1 MLEIAASGTLL
12 VALAFLLPN
21 SRIRTTK
28 PLKELRRCDWVGM
41 GLFFISSITILIPV
55 NIGGTV
61 QPWNSAVV
69 ITCLVVGCLSLSVLI
84 YHQRYLANNPA
95 FPRQVFTKPVT
106 NVAFF
111 GSLVSGMLLS
121 MIFYNLVLFWEG
133 VRHLPTME
141 IGVMLL
147 AVTLPYTICAAL
159 TGIAIRL
166 WGHIK
171 WATIAGTAFAELG
184 LGLMYFLTEEGPVGP
199 LVVITMLAAIGCG
212 IYLPAMINT
221 ILASTDRQWHS
232 HAIAMRTQLYTAG
245 QCMGISIGLAIFT
258 NKFKYQVQSDRNNVA
273 ITPQELMRMIKHLE
287 PGSEAIGLIVVALRW
302 VWGAAGVI
310 GFIAGLPACIL
321 KCPALPQ
328 DSGRAGGEGD
338 LELESR
344 AVTPDNG
351 GEPDQG
357 NKSEQTRR
365 QSYSRLPLGG
375 SSSSTSEGPTASPRS
390 DAHAPLAASEIGRRP
405 STPSQSNTALDV
417 PMTDADDA
425 SRLSGATLEP
435 RSVRS
440 RDSSSR
446 LHSSTSS
453 GADSHPNRSLSS
465 NPSAVPEHILTMD
478 GASDVISSSVS

>member
-1 MLEIAASGTLL
+1 
-12 VALAFLLPN
+12 
-21 SRIRTTK
+21 
-28 PLKELRRCDWVGM
+28 M
-41 GLFFISSITILIPV
+41 GLFFLSSITILITI

-61 QPWNSAVV
+61 QPWNSATV
-69 ITCLVVGCLSLSVLI
+69 ITCLVVGVLSLAVLI
-84 YHQRYLANNPA
+84 YHQRYIAENPA

-159 TGIAIRL
+159 TGVAIRL

-184 LGLMYFLTEEGPVGP
+184 LGLMYFLTEKRPVGP
-199 LVVITMLAAIGCG
+199 LVVITMLAAMGCG

-258 NKFKYQVQSDRNNVA
+258 NKFEYQVEADQGNVA
-273 ITPQELMRMIKHLE
+273 ITPQGLMRIIKDLPHD
-287 PGSEAIGLIVVALRW
+287 SEVIGLIVVALRW
-302 VWGAAGVI
+302 VWGAACVI
-310 GFIAGLPACIL
+310 GFVAGLPACIL
-321 KCPALPQ
+321 KCPSLPQ
-328 DSGRAGGEGD
+328 DYGRRGGEDGV
-338 LELESR
+338 EIESR
-344 AVTPDNG
+344 VVAVDDDEG
-351 GEPDQG
+351 PDQG
-357 NKSEQTRR
+357 KGPDGTTR

-375 SSSSTSEGPTASPRS
+375 SSSRTSEGPTTSPKTLGS
-390 DAHAPLAASEIGRRP
+390 DADALLAASKSG
-405 STPSQSNTALDV
+405 SKAATPSDPSPALDV
-417 PMTDADDA
+417 TMTDDA
-425 SRLSGATLEP
+425 SALSGRTLKP
-435 RSVRS
+435 AAIHRWG
-440 RDSSSR
+440 SSSS
-446 LHSSTSS
+446 LHSQTSS
-453 GADSHPNRSLSS
+453 ASDSRLNLTVSS
-465 NPSAVPEHILTMD
+465 DPSAVPEDILTMD
-478 GASDVISSSVS
+478 GASDGPSSAAS